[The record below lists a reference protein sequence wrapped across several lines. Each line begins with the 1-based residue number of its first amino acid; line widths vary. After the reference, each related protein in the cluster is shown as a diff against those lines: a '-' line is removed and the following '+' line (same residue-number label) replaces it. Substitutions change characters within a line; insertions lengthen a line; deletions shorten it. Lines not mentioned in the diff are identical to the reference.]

1 MHILSQIWSN
11 IHNGLFPEL
20 EEVLPPLSEMQRK
33 LVAILELVRI
43 EKYAGRL
50 NQTYFGR
57 PKKDRIALARAFIA
71 KAVYN
76 LPTTRLLIEQ
86 LQFNE
91 SLRRLCGWEYRRNI
105 PSESTFSRAF
115 EEFADSDL
123 PAKVHQEL
131 IKTQLKD
138 RLVGHISRDSTAIKG
153 HEKPAPK
160 VKKKSKEPE
169 KPKKRGRPKK
179 GEERSPVELKRI
191 EKQLNQT
198 LEQMLAELPT
208 ACDRGKK
215 KDSKGYK
222 HTWNGYKLHL
232 DVDDN
237 GIPIKEEFGACMVRV
252 RGAAKVFA
260 HLMFGI
266 LALAADQLL
275 KLVQYV
281 SYYQIVTK
289 TLWRYSAPKSTKF
302 LF

>member
-1 MHILSQIWSN
+1 MHVLSQIWSN
-11 IHNGLFPEL
+11 IGNDLFPEL
-20 EEVLPPLSEMQRK
+20 EKVLPPLSEKQRK
-33 LVAILELVRI
+33 LVAILELIRI
-43 EKYAGRL
+43 EKYAGKL
-50 NQTYFGR
+50 NLTYFGR
-57 PKKDRIALARAFIA
+57 PKK
-71 KAVYN
+71 
-76 LPTTRLLIEQ
+76 
-86 LQFNE
+86 
-91 SLRRLCGWEYRRNI
+91 
-105 PSESTFSRAF
+105 
-115 EEFADSDL
+115 
-123 PAKVHQEL
+123 
-131 IKTQLKD
+131 
-138 RLVGHISRDSTAIKG
+138 
-153 HEKPAPK
+153 
-160 VKKKSKEPE
+160 
-169 KPKKRGRPKK
+169 
-179 GEERSPVELKRI
+179 GEEHPPVELKRI

-208 ACDRGKK
+208 ACDRGTK